1 MKPIRV
7 IMVDD
12 HMLIRQGLNALL
24 QAEIDIKIVGEAGDG
39 NQAVQLTRD
48 LQPDVVLMD
57 AQLPGGVSGLQATR
71 IITSSF
77 PQVKV
82 LALTM
87 HDDSDYVFGMLRA
100 GASGYLLKQGA
111 VEELAAAIRTV
122 HRGQSALHPAIA
134 RIVVEQVNRQE
145 LLDRPENA
153 LTDREREILHYMAA
167 GHTSK
172 EIGDELGLSA
182 KTIDNYRAHILE
194 KLGARNKVEAITIA
208 LQRGLVEVPT
218 PS

>member
-1 MKPIRV
+1 
-7 IMVDD
+7 MVDD

-57 AQLPGGVSGLQATR
+57 AQLPGGLSGLQATR

>member
-1 MKPIRV
+1 
-7 IMVDD
+7 MVDD

-24 QAEIDIKIVGEAGDG
+24 QAEIDIKLVGEAGDG

>member
-1 MKPIRV
+1 MKPIRI

-24 QAEIDIKIVGEAGDG
+24 KDEVDIKIIGEAGDG
-39 NQAVQLTRD
+39 HQAVQLTRE
-48 LQPDVVLMD
+48 LQPDVVIMD
-57 AQLPGGVSGLQATR
+57 AQLPGGLSGLQATR

-87 HDDSDYVFGMLRA
+87 HDDSEYVFGMLRA
-100 GASGYLLKQGA
+100 GASGYMLKQGA
-111 VEELAAAIRTV
+111 VEDLAAAIRTV

-153 LTDREREILHYMAA
+153 LTDREREILHHMAA
-167 GHTSK
+167 GQTSK
-172 EIGDELGLSA
+172 EIGDLLSLSA

>member
-1 MKPIRV
+1 
-7 IMVDD
+7 MVDD

>member
-7 IMVDD
+7 FMVDD
-12 HMLIRQGLNALL
+12 HMLIRQGLKALL
-24 QAEIDIKIVGEAGDG
+24 QEEADIKIIGEASDG
-39 NQAVQLTRD
+39 NQAVQLTRE

-57 AQLPGGVSGLQATR
+57 AQLPGGLSGLQATR

>member
-57 AQLPGGVSGLQATR
+57 AQLPGGLSGLQATR